1 LPGLYAAGDEIWM
14 DSLSGAY
21 VFARRAGIAAA
32 KYAELQNDWLS
43 IDEKQLLEI
52 ERVTSTPCVRE
63 KGISPQELEEKARAI
78 MTEYAH
84 LSKTGGMLELG
95 LKDIRELRERWFPQV
110 RAENPHELMRAAEV
124 RNIID
129 VAEIHMASAL
139 FRTESVPN
147 GRHFL
152 HRLDYP
158 TQDTTWHRQRVVVKR
173 EGDEMRVFKRR
184 TVEQRPPTREEY
196 EAVKEVKP

>member
-1 LPGLYAAGDEIWM
+1 M
-14 DSLSGAY
+14 
-21 VFARRAGIAAA
+21 RT
-32 KYAELQNDWLS
+32 K
-43 IDEKQLLEI
+43 
-52 ERVTSTPCVRE
+52 
-63 KGISPQELEEKARAI
+63 
-78 MTEYAH
+78 
-84 LSKTGGMLELG
+84 
-95 LKDIRELRERWFPQV
+95 
-110 RAENPHELMRAAEV
+110 NPHDLMRAAEV

-139 FRTESVPN
+139 FRTESVPY

-158 TQDTTWHRQRVVVKR
+158 TQHPTWHRQRVVVKK

>member
-1 LPGLYAAGDEIWM
+1 LP
-14 DSLSGAY
+14 
-21 VFARRAGIAAA
+21 
-32 KYAELQNDWLS
+32 
-43 IDEKQLLEI
+43 IDEKQLEEI
-52 ERVTSTPCVRE
+52 ERVTSTPCMRE

-95 LKDIRELRERWFPQV
+95 LRDIRELRERWFPQV

-129 VAEIHMASAL
+129 VAEIHI
-139 FRTESVPN
+139 

-158 TQDTTWHRQRVVVKR
+158 TQDTTWHRQRVVVRR